1 MMDYFNKVGD
11 MLYTLRLISE
21 GACDLFETDAQPLF
35 RLALQHEKYEATI
48 AFDTIGAALTDMRVK
63 IRALQ
68 LEHTQEAVKDHGVKT
83 ND

>member
-21 GACDLFETDAQPLF
+21 GACDIFETDAQPLF
-35 RLALQHEKYEATI
+35 RLGLDSGKHEATI

-63 IRALQ
+63 IRAMQ
-68 LEHTQEAVKDHGVKT
+68 LEHTKEATKDRA
-83 ND
+83 